1 MTTHTQRFS
10 PIVVLGFLLILP
22 YAVAAQDLTTQLNG
36 VWKLTSLVLRDLD
49 TGTTRNTFGEKPAG
63 YAIFTRGGHFTWAW
77 VSDGRKTPTGPLP
90 SHAERV
96 ALYNTLAFGSGSYR
110 LEGNT
115 VSLRYDS
122 SWNQSWTGTERKA
135 EMQVSGKTLTWKS
148 PPFKALDT
156 GKDVVA
162 ITTLERME

>member
-1 MTTHTQRFS
+1 MMTYSCLVRS
-10 PIVVLGFLLILP
+10 IVALGFLLI
-22 YAVAAQDLTTQLNG
+22 VAHAASAQDLTTQLPG
-36 VWKLTSLVLRDLD
+36 VWKLTSLVEREIA
-49 TGTTRNTFGEKPAG
+49 TGATTNRFGQNPVGSAV
-63 YAIFTRGGHFTWAW
+63 FTRGGHFTWGFFT
-77 VSDGRKTPTGPLP
+77 DGRKAPAGPVP
-90 SHAERV
+90 SDAERV

-110 LEGNT
+110 VEGNT

-148 PPFKALDT
+148 PPYKSLD
-156 GKDVVA
+156 GKDVIA

>member
-1 MTTHTQRFS
+1 MTSQTRLS
-10 PIVVLGFLLILP
+10 SSIVALGFVLMLP
-22 YAVAAQDLTTQLNG
+22 HAAAAQDLTTQLNG
-36 VWKLTSLVLRDLD
+36 VWKLTSIVLREVG
-49 TGTTRNTFGEKPAG
+49 TGATTNTFGEKPVG
-63 YAIFTRGGHFTWAW
+63 YAIFTRGGHFTWGW
-77 VSDGRKTPTGPLP
+77 VSDGRKVPAGPVP
-90 SHAERV
+90 SDAERV
-96 ALYNTLAFGSGSYR
+96 ALFNTLGFGSGAYR
-110 LEGNT
+110 VEGNT

-148 PPFKALDT
+148 PPFKSLD